1 MLFIYQTVF
10 TNRKRGCALLLY
22 KTRQAVKNEVLN
34 FISSQP
40 HFTVL
45 KAIQF
50 LVGNLIFIRCA
61 ELETARRLT
70 LFVDKVLTVA
80 RSAGNF
86 PVIAW

>member
-10 TNRKRGCALLLY
+10 TNRKRGCAVLLY
-22 KTRQAVKNEVLN
+22 KTRQAVKIEVLN

>member
-1 MLFIYQTVF
+1 MLALNNI
-10 TNRKRGCALLLY
+10 RGKYAFLQLHY
-22 KTRQAVKNEVLN
+22 YFAKNKGAAKNEVLN

>member
-1 MLFIYQTVF
+1 M
-10 TNRKRGCALLLY
+10 LLY

-50 LVGNLIFIRCA
+50 LFGNLIFIRCA

-80 RSAGNF
+80 CSAGNF